1 MPLEEVEIAV
11 DVVDQA
17 GPARQQE
24 HGTDA
29 TRSEALD
36 AIGNLV
42 LDVAGGHHGSIAL
55 GFVPILDAIED
66 SPLAI
71 VESSLVAFSSLVT
84 VAFPGLFGDSSTH
97 SKAPLEWNSE
107 DVLLP
112 PLFQK
117 PREFSSFFFENL
129 ARREKFTLG

>member
-1 MPLEEVEIAV
+1 VV

-17 GPARQQE
+17 SPARQQE

-29 TRSEALD
+29 TCSEALD
-36 AIGNLV
+36 AIGDLIV
-42 LDVAGGHHGSIAL
+42 DVAGGHHGSIAL
-55 GFVPILDAIED
+55 GFAPILDAIED

-71 VESSLVAFSSLVT
+71 KESSLVALSSPVV
-84 VAFPGLFGDSSTH
+84 VAFPGPFGDSSSH
-97 SKAPLEWNSE
+97 SKAPFGWNSE

-117 PREFSSFFFENL
+117 QRGFSSFFSRIWL
-129 ARREKFTLG
+129 DEKKLRLVEG